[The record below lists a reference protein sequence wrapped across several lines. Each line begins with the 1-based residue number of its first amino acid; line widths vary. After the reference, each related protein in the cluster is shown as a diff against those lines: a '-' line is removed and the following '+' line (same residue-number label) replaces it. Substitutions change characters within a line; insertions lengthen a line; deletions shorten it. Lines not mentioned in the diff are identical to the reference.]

1 MRYDPFPGPIGIFLQ
16 NLFSSENGVVDK
28 EANFRHAC
36 LAWLLQKSSLNY
48 IQECFDR
55 SPSLSRNMDKTL
67 DFKKLYLTNC
77 QNLFQRI
84 DALSTTVGFDFRLS
98 VKISTRQDKKQKNY
112 SCVTSLELVNKNT
125 KVKTVCYVL
134 WPSQIISQWHR
145 VFLIGVDNRKRQI
158 CALIR

>member
-1 MRYDPFPGPIGIFLQ
+1 MTPFPVLLVF
-16 NLFSSENGVVDK
+16 FYK
-28 EANFRHAC
+28 TC
-36 LAWLLQKSSLNY
+36 LVAKVGWWIKRQTSGTRALRDYHKKSNLNY
-48 IQECFDR
+48 VQECFDR

-84 DALSTTVGFDFRLS
+84 DAISTTVGFDFRLS

-134 WPSQIISQWHR
+134 
-145 VFLIGVDNRKRQI
+145 
-158 CALIR
+158 